1 MTQGGN
7 DTQTHMAPGR
17 RRWRPTLGV
26 PALTLLVAL
35 FIVAGDNIA
44 FWNRLGAVSQVGQIS
59 GWQFTAATAVFLLA
73 ALSALLSAFA
83 FRFIYKPFLIGLL
96 LVAAVVGYFMQT
108 YGVVVDDTM
117 ILNTLDTDHA
127 EAEGLFSLV
136 LVWHILWAGILP
148 SAAVLW
154 VRIRR
159 RGFIGQTLVRIGFVC
174 LMLIIAVGA
183 IGVQYKQFSLTLRQ
197 HRELRMYINP
207 TYAIYSAFE
216 VAHGQAR
223 VAGHP
228 LVVIG
233 KDATRTPA
241 AKARDKRKVMILVVG
256 ETTRAA
262 NWGLNGYQRQTTPEL
277 ARLGVLNF
285 PDAHSCGT
293 STAVSVPCMFSA
305 KSRRDFDTDTAGYTE
320 NLLDVLQRA
329 GVDVRWEDN
338 QAGGCKGV
346 CDRVPTRNMRTMRI
360 PGVCGDG
367 HCLDGVFLHGL
378 ADRIRSTHGDLLLVM
393 HIMGSHGPAYYR
405 RYPAGFKSYKP
416 ICESSRPQQC
426 SRQQLVNSFDNTVR
440 YLDHNLASMIG
451 VLQNQV
457 SNADTALLYLADH
470 GESLGEH
477 GIYLHGFPYRF
488 APSVQTH
495 VSEVAWLSPGFMKA
509 SGLAPACLARQAKK
523 RVSQDD
529 IFSTVMAMMGV
540 QSSLYKPS
548 LDMFAP
554 CRSGDERQPKQA
566 DTTR

>member
-1 MTQGGN
+1 MTQGAN
-7 DTQTHMAPGR
+7 DSQARPLPR
-17 RRWRPTLGV
+17 PSCWRPTLGV

-44 FWNRLGAVSQVGQIS
+44 FWHQLGAVSHVGQIR

-73 ALSALLSAFA
+73 ALSAMMSVFA

-96 LVAAVVGYFMQT
+96 LVAAVIGYFMQT

-117 ILNTLDTDHA
+117 ITNTLDTDHA

-148 SAAVLW
+148 SALVLW

-159 RGFIGQTLVRIGFVC
+159 RGFIAQTLVRLGFIC

-216 VAHGQAR
+216 VAQGQAK
-223 VAGHP
+223 AADHP

-233 KDATRTPA
+233 KDAKRTAA

-262 NWGLNGYQRQTTPEL
+262 DWGLNGYARQTTPEL
-277 ARLGVLNF
+277 ARLNVLNF

-305 KSRRDFDTDTAGYTE
+305 RPRRDFDTDTAGYTE

-329 GVDVRWEDN
+329 GVGVRWEDN

-378 ADRIRSTHGDLLLVM
+378 ADRINNTHGDLLLVM

-405 RYPAGFKSYKP
+405 RYPAGFRIYKP

-426 SRQQLVNSFDNTVR
+426 SRQELVNSFDNTVR
-440 YLDHNLASMIG
+440 YLDHNLAAMIG
-451 VLQNQV
+451 VLKNQV
-457 SNADTALLYLADH
+457 PNADTALLYLADH

-495 VSEVAWLSPGFMKA
+495 VSEIAWLSPGFMKA
-509 SGLAPACLARQAKK
+509 SDLSPACLTRQATKK
-523 RVSQDD
+523 VSQDD
-529 IFSTVMAMMGV
+529 IFSTVMAMMDVNSG
-540 QSSLYKPS
+540 LYDPA

-554 CRSGDERQPKQA
+554 CRSGAPGQSPPTATAR
-566 DTTR
+566 